1 MKIYRIIVPLL
12 LFFWGVNL
20 YGADGGVNG
29 FNTNNCTEES
39 TWAPTLKQLDKQNKQ
54 NGWDFKSYNYE
65 QDTTTCYDYKEAK
78 KPQPAPDPDFP
89 DNSGGSVV
97 NPSLFDP
104 IVLGVSIVI
113 GTTLDELKH
122 KVLLSYWKTKLKD
135 IDEIQNST
143 GFIYGTQWSNE
154 TPHDWNITT
163 STEAGKDNALGSLRI
178 YLDPVVIE
186 LYTDKLENWA
196 SNNDV
201 LLADLV
207 MQIQIEEH
215 IHSLQLQRLHDE
227 ENRDYNISDYYGFE
241 AEAKV
246 WGALIAAYIFEDGE
260 PPLVFETIEV
270 PANIEELRKQLT
282 NSIQTQTVSKAM
294 KKIHMK
300 N

>member
-1 MKIYRIIVPLL
+1 M
-12 LFFWGVNL
+12 
-20 YGADGGVNG
+20 
-29 FNTNNCTEES
+29 
-39 TWAPTLKQLDKQNKQ
+39 
-54 NGWDFKSYNYE
+54 
-65 QDTTTCYDYKEAK
+65 
-78 KPQPAPDPDFP
+78 
-89 DNSGGSVV
+89 
-97 NPSLFDP
+97 
-104 IVLGVSIVI
+104 LGVSIVI

-163 STEAGKDNALGSLRI
+163 STEAGNDNALGSLRI

-270 PANIEELRKQLT
+270 PANIEELRKKFNELHPRKD
-282 NSIQTQTVSKAM
+282 SLD
-294 KKIHMK
+294 KKEKEKYDELKEFFEDLSTKVNRPKGRNPNYKKSDIK
-300 N
+300 